1 MATNHQSQSRIS
13 WSKKY
18 PRNPVDW
25 LEKMLKSNRWFQ
37 ESQFLLPSMS
47 LKPDEN
53 EHVQSKVPR
62 HETSQRTGK
71 RWPVEERSADV
82 VRKAISTILKNTCRT
97 KATGKIVGNTAG
109 SYFIPTL
116 FIFLSQISN
125 LFLLS
130 PSSSPNDRTMQG
142 RKTSS
147 KNHLQNKGHS
157 MNILAPRGSINQSTR
172 QKVRKENLPTSSK
185 IVLKRFVKRFKMA
198 RTEDLKT
205 ERAR

>member
-109 SYFIPTL
+109 SHFIPTL

-125 LFLLS
+125 ILFFSLHPLLPKKEQCKEEKHHQKITCKTKATRWIFLLHG
-130 PSSSPNDRTMQG
+130 D
-142 RKTSS
+142 
-147 KNHLQNKGHS
+147 L
-157 MNILAPRGSINQSTR
+157 LINQLVKKSER
-172 QKVRKENLPTSSK
+172 KIYQHHQK
-185 IVLKRFVKRFKMA
+185 
-198 RTEDLKT
+198 
-205 ERAR
+205 

>member
-109 SYFIPTL
+109 SHFIPTL

-125 LFLLS
+125 IFPSLSILFF
-130 PSSSPNDRTMQG
+130 Q
-142 RKTSS
+142 RK
-147 KNHLQNKGHS
+147 NN
-157 MNILAPRGSINQSTR
+157 A
-172 QKVRKENLPTSSK
+172 RKENIIKKSLAKQRPLDEYSCSTG
-185 IVLKRFVKRFKMA
+185 IY
-198 RTEDLKT
+198 
-205 ERAR
+205 